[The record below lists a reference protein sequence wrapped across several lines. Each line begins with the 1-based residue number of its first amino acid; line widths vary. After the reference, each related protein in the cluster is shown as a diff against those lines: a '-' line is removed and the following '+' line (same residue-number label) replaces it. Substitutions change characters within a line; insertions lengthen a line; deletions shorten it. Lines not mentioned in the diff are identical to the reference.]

1 MTPTERTGFRKI
13 LIAKKAELEKGSLN
27 RGTLA
32 IETSP
37 EELDRIQN
45 AQERDLAIDALD
57 RDFTL
62 LREVQTALKRIDTN
76 TFGVCVNCEENISYK
91 RLAAIPWAELC
102 IECQEN
108 ADRKATESSDDAAS
122 RLASAA

>member
-13 LIAKKAELEKGSLN
+13 LIGKKAELETGSLN
-27 RGTLA
+27 RGALA

-37 EELDRIQN
+37 DELDRIQN

-57 RDFTL
+57 RDFMR
-62 LREVQTALKRIDTN
+62 LREVQTALKRIN
-76 TFGVCVNCEENISYK
+76 TSAFGVCVNCEKNISSK

-102 IECQEN
+102 IVCQEN
-108 ADRKATESSDDAAS
+108 ADKNATEFWDDGES
-122 RLASAA
+122 PLASAA